1 MKRAGCIQASLAFIV
16 GLVFI
21 LGSFATPQLD
31 VLAQET
37 PVAWT
42 SAPGSLPEMLGYLP
56 NLSLER
62 EGVTISYMNIAL
74 QAAATGIKR
83 TSGPPPD
90 RTQPEWVNA
99 VIDIYV
105 PSSLPEWRSDEWIDN
120 AGFTMYQVNQAVEY
134 AAPPGYL
141 LVVRGTFSP
150 ETVRET
156 WKRAG
161 YQPIDLDGHEA
172 YAIRD
177 DFAMDLEDDASRR
190 LLARV
195 NVVALA
201 GDGILIVGSDR
212 GAVGGALA
220 AIAGTGPS
228 MLDRPDIAPLAE
240 TAPVN
245 LSAAY
250 LFPGT
255 FVQYT
260 PDALNAV
267 QTDEPLDDAATRV
280 AEEQAAARQMPPVA
294 AVLLGLTA
302 GHPPDKEGDI
312 AAQSIVALSVG
323 SAAAAE
329 RGAAVVA
336 ARLDTEDVPSSPRS
350 SVAGRPWA
358 ELYPDRTVIAVPD
371 AGVVLATLTPVP
383 GIRATPLAFL
393 AFARALSFVFW

>member
-1 MKRAGCIQASLAFIV
+1 MKRAVRGQVSLAFIV
-16 GLVFI
+16 GLALI
-21 LGSFATPQLD
+21 LGSMGATRLT
-31 VLAQET
+31 VHAQGT
-37 PVAWT
+37 PVADT
-42 SAPGSLPEMLGYLP
+42 AVPGSLPDMLGYLP
-56 NLSLER
+56 NLPLEQ
-62 EGVTISYMNIAL
+62 EGVTIAYMNIAL

-99 VIDIYV
+99 VLDIYV
-105 PSSLPEWRSDEWIDN
+105 PSSLPEWRSDEWIES

-134 AAPPGYL
+134 VAPPGYL

-150 ETVRET
+150 NAVRET

-161 YQPIDLDGHEA
+161 YQPIDLDGGEA

-177 DFAMDLEDDASRR
+177 DFAMDLEDAASRR

-201 GDGILIVGSDR
+201 GNGLLIVGSDR
-212 GAVGGALA
+212 GSVAGALA
-220 AIAGTGPS
+220 AIDGTGPS

-250 LFPGT
+250 ILPGT

-260 PDALNAV
+260 PAAAIV
-267 QTDEPLDDAATRV
+267 GQTDEPLEDVATRV
-280 AEEQAAARQMPPVA
+280 AEEHAAARQMPPVGS
-294 AVLLGLTA
+294 VLLGLTA
-302 GHPPDKEGDI
+302 GHAPDKEGDV

-336 ARLDTEDVPSSPRS
+336 ARLDTEGVPSSPRS

-383 GIRATPLAFL
+383 GTRAAPLAFL
-393 AFARALSFVFW
+393 AFARALTFVLW